1 MQDFLATAFAH
12 AWPAGTG
19 YVVLMVAGL
28 ATLLWVRLP
37 ANDQPQVH
45 NTVVF
50 WALAFAAQLAAGA
63 GHALGLASGPD
74 YLREAAVLAGGLA
87 VIRLWGFV
95 LFRVVMPLLRTTNTH
110 FLEDIVITIG
120 YLAWVF
126 VRLRYAGLDLGSLVA
141 TSAVITAILAF
152 SMQDTLGNVLG
163 GIALQADRSIEVGD
177 WIKLDDLSGRV
188 VDIGWRST
196 MVETRNWETVAIPN
210 AVLMKNRFSII
221 GRRRNQPTQWRRW
234 VHFHTGYEH
243 PPSRIVELAERAVA
257 EAEINNVARLP
268 LPTCVLLELDAGRCH
283 YALRY
288 FLTNIEDDDPTD
300 SRVRIH
306 VLAALQRAGIR
317 IATPEWN
324 VHTVTEDERYRAAV
338 RGRETERR
346 LVALRGVE
354 LFATLTDEELNQAA
368 EGLTFAP
375 FAAGDTI
382 TRQGAEAH
390 WLYLLVSGEAEVFV
404 EHERGE
410 RSPIGALTAPAFFGE
425 MSLMTG
431 APRAATVVAR
441 TDCECYRLDRATF
454 GRIIKARP
462 ELAEQITPVLEERRR
477 SVMTAL
483 AARGVTTAADAGA
496 GDLLTRVRRF
506 FGL

>member
-1 MQDFLATAFAH
+1 MQDFLATAFAQ

-19 YVVLMVAGL
+19 YAVLMVFGL
-28 ATLLWVRLP
+28 ALLLLVSLPRGDLPQLRNTLI
-37 ANDQPQVH
+37 
-45 NTVVF
+45 F
-50 WALAFAAQLAAGA
+50 WALAFVAQLAAGA
-63 GHALGLASGPD
+63 GHALGLARGPEV
-74 YLREAAVLAGGLA
+74 LREAALLASGLA
-87 VIRLWGFV
+87 CIRLWGFLV
-95 LFRVVMPLLRTTNTH
+95 FRVLLPLLRANTTH
-110 FLEDIVITIG
+110 FLEDIVVTIG
-120 YLAWVF
+120 YIAWVF

-234 VHFHTGYEH
+234 IHFRIGYEQ
-243 PPSRIVELAERAVA
+243 PPSRIIELAERAVA
-257 EAEINNVARLP
+257 EAEIDGVARIP
-268 LPTCVLLELDAGRCH
+268 LPNCVMMDLEAGNCH

-288 FLTNIEDDDPTD
+288 FLTNIEADDGTD
-300 SRVRIH
+300 TRVRVH

-317 IATPEWN
+317 IAVPEFN
-324 VHTVTEDERYRAAV
+324 VHTVSEDEVYRAAV

-354 LFATLTDEELNQAA
+354 LFKTLTEAEMEQAA
-368 EGLTFAP
+368 QGLTFAP

-390 WLYLLVSGEAEVFV
+390 WLYLLVTGEAEVFV

-477 SVMTAL
+477 SVVTAL
-483 AARGVTTAADAGA
+483 ASRGVAPPPDASS
-496 GDLLTRVRRF
+496 GDLLNRVRRF

>member
-1 MQDFLATAFAH
+1 MQGFIDAALEH
-12 AWPAGTG
+12 AWPDGTG
-19 YVVLMVAGL
+19 FVVLMVAGL
-28 ATLLWVRLP
+28 ATLLWLRLP
-37 ANDQPQVH
+37 LAERSSVH

-50 WALAFAAQLAAGA
+50 WLLAFGAQLAAGA
-63 GHALGLASGPD
+63 GHALGLGEGPG

-126 VRLRYAGLDLGSLVA
+126 VRLRYAGLDLASLVT
-141 TSAVITAILAF
+141 TSAVITAVLAF

-163 GIALQADRSIEVGD
+163 GIALQADRSLEVGD
-177 WIKLDDLSGRV
+177 WIKVDDVSGKV

-196 MVETRNWETVAIPN
+196 LVETRNWETVAIPN
-210 AVLMKNRFSII
+210 GVLMKNRFTIV
-221 GRRRNQPTQWRRW
+221 GRRRNQPPQWRRW
-234 VHFHTGYEH
+234 VRFHVGYEH
-243 PPSRIVELAERAVA
+243 PPSRVIELAERAVA

-268 LPTCVLLELDAGRCH
+268 LPTCVLLEFDAGRCQ
-283 YALRY
+283 YGLRY

-317 IATPEWN
+317 IASPE
-324 VHTVTEDERYRAAV
+324 VIQHTVTEDEVYRAAL
-338 RGRETERR
+338 RAREIERR

-354 LFATLTDEELNQAA
+354 LFRTLTDEELNLAA

-390 WLYLLVSGEAEVFV
+390 WLYLLVAGEAEVFV
-404 EHERGE
+404 EHEHGE

-431 APRAATVVAR
+431 APRAATVIAR
-441 TDCECYRLDRATF
+441 TDCECYRLDRTTF

-477 SVMTAL
+477 SVLTAL
-483 AARGVTTAADAGA
+483 ASRGVAASVDVGS
-496 GDLLTRVRRF
+496 GDLLSRVRRF

>member
-1 MQDFLATAFAH
+1 MQGFLDNALAM
-12 AWPAGTG
+12 AWPNGTG
-19 YVVLMVAGL
+19 FVVLMVAGL
-28 ATLLWVRLP
+28 ALLLWARLP
-37 ANDQPQVH
+37 ASERPQVY

-50 WALAFAAQLAAGA
+50 WLLAFAAQLAAGA
-63 GHALGLASGPD
+63 GHAMGLADGPE
-74 YLREAAVLAGGLA
+74 YLREAGVLAGGLA

-95 LFRVVMPLLRTTNTH
+95 LFRVVLPLLRTTNTH
-110 FLEDIVITIG
+110 FIEDIVITIG

-126 VRLRYAGLDLGSLVA
+126 VRLRYAGLDLASLVT
-141 TSAVITAILAF
+141 TSAVITAVLAF

-163 GIALQADRSIEVGD
+163 GIALQADRSIEIGD
-177 WIKLDDLSGRV
+177 WIKVDDMSGRV

-196 MVETRNWETVAIPN
+196 LVETRNWETVAIPN
-210 AVLMKNRFSII
+210 GVLMKTRFTII

-234 VHFHTGYEH
+234 VHFRVGYEQ
-243 PPSRIVELAERAVA
+243 PPSRIIELAERAIA
-257 EAEINNVARLP
+257 EAEIDGVARIP
-268 LPTCVLLELDAGRCH
+268 LPNCVMLELEAGNCH

-288 FLTNIEDDDPTD
+288 FLTNIELDDPTD
-300 SRVRIH
+300 TRVRVH

-317 IATPEWN
+317 IAVPEFN
-324 VHTVTEDERYRAAV
+324 VHTVSEDEVYRQAV
-338 RGRETERR
+338 RERETERR
-346 LVALRGVE
+346 LGALRGVE
-354 LFATLTDEELNQAA
+354 LFKPLTDAELRLAA

-404 EHERGE
+404 EHERGD

-462 ELAEQITPVLEERRR
+462 ELAEMITPVLEERRR
-477 SVMTAL
+477 SVVTAL
-483 AARGVTTAADAGA
+483 ASRGVASATEAGG

>member
-1 MQDFLATAFAH
+1 MQGFFNSALNH
-12 AWPAGTG
+12 AWPEGTG
-19 YVVLMVAGL
+19 FVVLMVAGL
-28 ATLLWVRLP
+28 ATLLWLVLQPHER
-37 ANDQPQVH
+37 PQVH

-50 WALAFAAQLAAGA
+50 WLLAFAAQLAAGF
-63 GHALGLASGPD
+63 GHAIGLADGPD

-87 VIRLWGFV
+87 VIRLWGFL

-120 YLAWVF
+120 YLAWVA
-126 VRLRYAGLDLGSLVA
+126 VRLRYAGLDLASLVT
-141 TSAVITAILAF
+141 TSAVITAVLAF

-163 GIALQADRSIEVGD
+163 GIALQADRSIEIGD
-177 WIKLDDLSGRV
+177 WIKVDDLSGRV

-196 MVETRNWETVAIPN
+196 LVETRNWETVAIPN
-210 AVLMKNRFSII
+210 GVLMKTKFTIV
-221 GRRRNQPTQWRRW
+221 GRRRGQPTQLRRW
-234 VHFHTGYEH
+234 VHFHAGYDH
-243 PPSRIVELAERAVA
+243 PPSRVIELAERAIA

-324 VHTVTEDERYRAAV
+324 VHTVSEDERYRAAV

-346 LVALRGVE
+346 LGALRGVE
-354 LFATLTDEELNQAA
+354 LFKTLTDEELNQAA

-382 TRQGAEAH
+382 TRQGAAAH

-404 EHERGE
+404 EHERGD

-431 APRAATVVAR
+431 APRAATVIAR

-477 SVMTAL
+477 SVITAL
-483 AARGVTTAADAGA
+483 ASRGVASTGDAGA

>member
-1 MQDFLATAFAH
+1 MQDFFANALEH
-12 AWPAGTG
+12 AWPAGTS

-28 ATLLWVRLP
+28 ATLLWLRLP
-37 ANDQPQVH
+37 HNERPQVH

-50 WALAFAAQLAAGA
+50 WLLAFAAQLAAGA
-63 GHALGLASGPD
+63 GHALGLAAGPG

-95 LFRVVMPLLRTTNTH
+95 LFRVVMPLLRTTNTR

-177 WIKLDDLSGRV
+177 WIKVDDLSGRV

-210 AVLMKNRFSII
+210 GVLMKTRFSII

-234 VHFHTGYEH
+234 VHFRIGYEH
-243 PPSRIVELAERAVA
+243 PPSQVIELAERAVA
-257 EAEINNVARLP
+257 EAEIDGVARIP
-268 LPTCVLLELDAGRCH
+268 LPNCVMMDLEAGNCH

-288 FLTNIEDDDPTD
+288 FLTNIEADDATD
-300 SRVRIH
+300 TRVRVH

-317 IATPEWN
+317 IAVPEFN
-324 VHTVTEDERYRAAV
+324 VHTVSEDEVYRAAV

-346 LVALRGVE
+346 LGALRGVD
-354 LFATLTDEELNQAA
+354 LFKTLTDEEMNLAA

-404 EHERGE
+404 EHDRGE
-410 RSPIGALTAPAFFGE
+410 RSPIGTLTAPAFFGE

-483 AARGVTTAADAGA
+483 ASRGVTSTADTGS
-496 GDLLTRVRRF
+496 GDLLNRVRRF